1 MKLGYGMHI
10 ENLEKKSH
18 KEANAL
24 NSIITDM
31 FRNELSGTNWKKYT
45 RDSIIELIEKKMGE
59 RQIKKDDIHYIILQ
73 RALDKVVSTE
83 KTLLVLT
90 NYLLGDA

>member
-10 ENLEKKSH
+10 ENLEKKEA
-18 KEANAL
+18 KEPNPL

-31 FRNELSGTNWKKYT
+31 FRTELSGIGWKKYNK
-45 RDSIIELIEKKMGE
+45 DSIVGLIEKKMEE
-59 RQIKKDDIHYIILQ
+59 RQIKKDNIHYIILQ
-73 RALDKVVSTE
+73 RALEKVVSTE